1 MSDMKVAAVAAPIR
15 QQVVAAFRTAIVGG
29 RFQPGERLIEKELCE
44 LTGSSRTS
52 VREALRQLEAEG
64 LVQMVPNKGPIV
76 AAISPAQARS
86 IYQVRGAL
94 ESLAGSLFAANAS
107 DEQMDRL
114 ETAVEELA
122 RAYKSRQIERI
133 LGSKDRF
140 YEILLEGSGNEIV
153 ASVLRMMQ
161 ARISLLRR
169 VSLAKPA
176 RLDASIAEIRAILKA
191 IKARD
196 PAAAAAA
203 CADHVARATTAAL
216 GAALQTPHTGR
227 SK

>member
-1 MSDMKVAAVAAPIR
+1 MNDMKVAAVAAPIR
-15 QQVVAAFRTAIVGG
+15 QQVITAFRSAIIGG

-64 LVQMVPNKGPIV
+64 LVEMVPNKGPIV
-76 AAISPAQARS
+76 AAISPEQARS
-86 IYQVRGAL
+86 VYQVRGAL
-94 ESLAGSLFAANAS
+94 ESLAGALFAQHAN

-133 LGSKDRF
+133 LSSKDRF
-140 YEILLEGSGNEIV
+140 YTIMLEGSGNEIV

-176 RLDASIAEIRAILKA
+176 RLDASITEIRAILKA
-191 IKARD
+191 IKVRN
-196 PAAAAAA
+196 PAAAAKA
-203 CADHVARATTAAL
+203 CADHVERATEAAL
-216 GAALQTPHTGR
+216 DIPPAKTRRG
-227 SK
+227 K

>member
-1 MSDMKVAAVAAPIR
+1 MNDMKVAAIAAPIR

-29 RFQPGERLIEKELCE
+29 RFAPGERLIEKELCE

-76 AAISPAQARS
+76 AAISPEQARS
-86 IYQVRGAL
+86 IYEVRGAL
-94 ESLAGSLFAANAS
+94 ESLAGSLFAQHAS

-114 ETAVEELA
+114 EIAVEELA

-153 ASVLRMMQ
+153 ASMLRMMQ

-169 VSLAKPA
+169 LSLAKPA

-191 IKARD
+191 IRSRN
-196 PAAAAAA
+196 PAAAARA
-203 CADHVARATTAAL
+203 CADHVARATEAAL
-216 GAALQTPHTGR
+216 ETER

>member
-1 MSDMKVAAVAAPIR
+1 MNDMKVAAVAAPIR
-15 QQVVAAFRTAIVGG
+15 QQVISAFRSAIIGG

-64 LVQMVPNKGPIV
+64 LVEMVPNKGPIV
-76 AAISPAQARS
+76 AAISPEQARS
-86 IYQVRGAL
+86 VYQVRGAL
-94 ESLAGSLFAANAS
+94 EGLAGALFAKNAS
-107 DEQMDRL
+107 DEQLDRL

-133 LGSKDRF
+133 LSSKDRF
-140 YEILLEGSGNEIV
+140 YAIMLEGSGNEIV

-176 RLDASIAEIRAILKA
+176 RLDASIGEIRAILKA
-191 IKARD
+191 IKTRN
-196 PAAAAAA
+196 PSAAAKA
-203 CADHVARATTAAL
+203 CADHVERATQAAL
-216 GAALQTPHTGR
+216 GAAEKPRRNQ
-227 SK
+227 